1 MDDDVKSDMKLHDEA
16 NIFFYSKKYN
26 YIIIFTTCI
35 NI

>member
-16 NIFFYSKKYN
+16 NIFYSEKYN
-26 YIIIFTTCI
+26 CIIIFTTCI